1 MQRSELNPER
11 WKEIERL
18 YHSSIE
24 LPADQRGRFLAEAC
38 TDGEIRQQVATL
50 LAHRDRGLTLIQRP
64 ALDVA
69 ADIVTRGHSA
79 VLVGRRIGHYEVT
92 SLIGAGGMGVVY
104 RAHDSRLGRDVAL
117 KLLPADLENERDLLA
132 HIEQEAKLLASLNH
146 PNIAA
151 IYDLEESDGIRCLV
165 LELIEGE
172 TLADRLRR
180 RRMHLQ
186 EALAIGRQIAEALE
200 AAHERGIVHRDLK
213 PSNVII
219 TANGSVKVLDFGIA
233 KVLAATVSGGYA
245 IAVDVATADVV
256 LGTPPYVSPEQAG
269 GFPADKRTDIWAFG
283 CVLYEVL
290 TGKRAFER
298 DSVPDTLAAVI
309 EQEPDWSALP
319 RSTPPNVRNLLRR
332 CLQKNPH
339 WRLRDIGDARID
351 LVEQSKLHSD
361 GTVAER
367 RARGK
372 QWLWVSAVA
381 FAVLIAVVPTQ
392 WPARPLLPVP
402 EVRLEVTTPPTAD
415 PVSLALSPDGQRL
428 VFVATNEGRSQ
439 LWLRSLNSLV
449 SRPLARTD
457 HASCPFWSPDSAA
470 VGFFA
475 DGQLKRVDIESGVV
489 RELAGAALSCGG
501 AWNRDGT
508 ILYSRPL
515 FGPISRIS
523 AANPGAAGT
532 TRTDVTRVDRPRQR
546 SHRLPHFLPNHRHFL
561 YYVGGS
567 ADARGVYVGD
577 LGGMESRRLLDAD
590 TAAVYASGHLLFV
603 RQGALL
609 AQAFDPTSLTLIGAP
624 FPVAEH
630 VAFDPATYAAALSAS
645 SDGIVVYRTGSV
657 AGRRQFVW
665 VDRTGR
671 ELRRLG
677 DPDSAGSLDPSLS
690 PDEQRVAFYRT
701 VNAQPDIW
709 LLDTRRAVL
718 SRFTTEGRAL
728 RPIWSPDGNEM
739 IYATGV
745 PTNLVRR
752 PVAGQA
758 DEQAVL
764 ETTQPKAATD
774 WSKDGRFILYRS
786 NDPQDG
792 WDIWALPLDGT
803 RNSIQVARTRFDE
816 RDGQFSPDT
825 KWVAFQSNESGR
837 VEIYVRP
844 FPGPGGKVT
853 ISRDGGAQ
861 VRWRADGKE
870 LFYVAFDNRLMAV
883 SVQLAPHGGTLEVGA
898 LIPLFTTQIGGA
910 VQSANRQ
917 QYMVSSDGQ
926 RFLMNTVVDEA
937 TSPIVVLLNWKTKR

>member
-24 LPADQRGRFLAEAC
+24 LPADQQTRFLAEAC
-38 TDGEIRQQVATL
+38 ADSEIRQHVATL
-50 LAHRDRGLTLIQRP
+50 LAHRDRGLTFIDRP

-69 ADIVTRGHSA
+69 ADIATRGHSG
-79 VLVGRRIGHYEVT
+79 VLVGRRIGPYEVT

-104 RAHDSRLGRDVAL
+104 RAHDSRLDRDVAL
-117 KLLPADLENERDLLA
+117 KLLPAELDNERELLVRL
-132 HIEQEAKLLASLNH
+132 EQEAKLLASLNH

-165 LELIEGE
+165 LELIDGE

-180 RRMHLQ
+180 GRIHGEEGLT
-186 EALAIGRQIAEALE
+186 ICRQIAEALE
-200 AAHERGIVHRDLK
+200 AAHERGVVHRDLK
-213 PSNVII
+213 PSNVMI

-233 KVLAATVSGGYA
+233 KMLAATASGGSA
-245 IAVDVATADVV
+245 SAVDLVAADVMV
-256 LGTPPYVSPEQAG
+256 GTPPYVSPEQVG
-269 GFPADKRTDIWAFG
+269 GTPADKRTDIWAFG

-290 TGKRAFER
+290 TGRRAFER

-319 RSTPPNVRNLLRR
+319 RSTPPNVTNLLRR

-339 WRLRDIGDARID
+339 WRLRDIGDARLD
-351 LVEQSKLHSD
+351 LVEQSKSHSD

-367 RARGK
+367 RARGR
-372 QWLWVSAVA
+372 QWLWVSVVA
-381 FAVLIAVVPTQ
+381 FVVLVTLVLTQ
-392 WPARPLLPVP
+392 WRARPLLPVP
-402 EVRLEVTTPPTAD
+402 EVRLEATTPPTAD
-415 PVSLALSPDGQRL
+415 PVSLALSPDGQKL
-428 VFVATNEGRSQ
+428 VFVATNEGRSR
-439 LWLRSLNSLV
+439 LWLRSLNSLS
-449 SRPLARTD
+449 SRPLPRTD

-475 DGQLKRVDIESGVV
+475 DGQVKRVDIESGVV
-489 RELAGAALSCGG
+489 RELAGAAVSCGG

-508 ILYSRPL
+508 ILYSSPL

-523 AANPGAAGT
+523 AANPGAAVT
-532 TRTDVTRVDRPRQR
+532 TRTDVTRVERPRQR
-546 SHRLPHFLPNHRHFL
+546 SHRLPQFLPNHRHFL
-561 YYVGGS
+561 YYVAGS

-577 LGGMESRRLLDAD
+577 LGGTESRRLLDAD

-609 AQAFDPTSLTLIGAP
+609 AQAFDPTSLTLVGGP
-624 FPVAEH
+624 FPVAED
-630 VAFDPATYAAALSAS
+630 VAFDPARYAAALSAS
-645 SDGIVVYRTGSV
+645 SDGVVVYRAGSMV
-657 AGRRQFVW
+657 GRRQFVW

-690 PDEQRVAFYRT
+690 PDEQRVGFYRT
-701 VNAQPDIW
+701 VNGQPDIW
-709 LLDTRRAVL
+709 LLDTRRAVV

-739 IYATGV
+739 IYAAGI
-745 PTNLVRR
+745 PTNLFRR
-752 PVAGQA
+752 PVAGQP
-758 DEQAVL
+758 DEQAIL

-774 WSKDGRFILYRS
+774 WSKDGRFVLYRS
-786 NDPQDG
+786 SDPQNG
-792 WDIWALPLDGT
+792 WDIWALPLDGS
-803 RNSIQVARTRFDE
+803 RNSLSVARTRFDE
-816 RDGQFSPDT
+816 RDGQFSPDA
-825 KWVAFQSNESGR
+825 KWVAYQSNESGR
-837 VEIYVRP
+837 FEIYVQP
-844 FPGPGGKVT
+844 FPAPGGKATV
-853 ISRDGGAQ
+853 SSDGGAQ
-861 VRWRADGKE
+861 VRWRTDGKE

-883 SVQLAPHGGTLEVGA
+883 PVQVAPNSETLDVGA
-898 LIPLFTTQIGGA
+898 PIPLFTTQIGGA
-910 VQSANRQ
+910 VQGANRQ

-926 RFLMNTVVDEA
+926 RFLMNTVVDEV
-937 TSPIVVLLNWKTKR
+937 TSPIVVLLNWQAKR